1 MNIKDLS
8 IKTKILTGALLLVM
22 ITCGFGLLS
31 KIYIGKVS
39 GSLFGITDNNGK
51 SVEYATGVERMALAT
66 IMEEK
71 NYLLKEQDA
80 SHQRAEQNVKDLMG
94 YLDKVDVVA
103 KDYKNTALLDQ
114 SQTAREGTTR
124 YAEKY
129 RSGVA
134 ALKANKKS
142 VAEMVDNGNTVATA
156 ADTILKK
163 QVSNYS
169 EAMKKGLSGKELDQY
184 VQRYIITTN
193 IYVKAMQI
201 MRAEKEEVNYKD
213 RVAWKKMEVL
223 LPELMGFYDDLEKI
237 VQNPDELKLIT
248 DARAGTRN
256 YTDSAKSWIENDTK
270 LKTILTEMASLGS
283 NVIKQAQDAEAAG
296 YAQLGAARTEAE
308 QLVSEA
314 NTIIIVTILLA
325 IVLGVIIALF
335 LASMITKPII
345 LGVKFA
351 ESLSKG
357 DLTAHIDIDQK
368 DEIGVLAKALQTM
381 RDQLSSVVQQVRT
394 NSDALGS
401 ASQQISATAQAI
413 SQSATEQAS
422 GVEETTAS
430 IEQLSSS
437 VKQNADNAKLTKN
450 ISSTAAGEAANSGVA
465 VKRTVEAMRE
475 IADKISLIEDIAY
488 KTNLLSLNAAIEAA
502 LAGEHGKGFT
512 VVAAEVRKL
521 AENSRITAQEI
532 NSLAKNSVKIAE
544 DAGDLLENMVPKIQK
559 TADLVDEIT
568 ASSEE
573 QAQGIGQISDAVG
586 QLDKAAQQNASG
598 SEQLAATAEE
608 LSGQAMQLQQV
619 MAFFKVD
626 ANQQRN
632 TSTKTKPGQSTSP
645 KRQTPVLKQY
655 AAKATPHLSSG
666 GGVTA
671 PLKPMSG
678 PKAGGKKPEFNEN
691 DFERF

>member
-1 MNIKDLS
+1 MNVKDLS
-8 IKTKILTGALLLVM
+8 IKTKILTGALLLVL

-31 KIYIGKVS
+31 KLYIGKVS
-39 GSLFGITDNNGK
+39 GSLFGITDNNAK
-51 SVEYATGVERMALAT
+51 AVEYATGVERMALST

-71 NYLLKEQDA
+71 NYLLEEKDEVQ
-80 SHQRAEQNVKDLMG
+80 QRAEQDVKELMA

-103 KDYKNTALLDQ
+103 KQYKNAELLEQ
-114 SQTAREGTTR
+114 SKTAREGTAQ

-129 RSGVA
+129 RAGVA
-134 ALKANKKS
+134 ALKANKQA
-142 VAEMVDNGNTVATA
+142 VADMVEKGNIVANA
-156 ADTILKK
+156 ADKMLKR
-163 QVSNYS
+163 QVALYT
-169 EAMKKGLSGKELDQY
+169 EAMKKGVSGQELDKF
-184 VQRYIITTN
+184 VQRYIVTTN
-193 IYVKAMQI
+193 IYVKAMEI

-223 LPELMGFYDDLEKI
+223 LPELIDLYDDLQKI
-237 VQNPDELKLIT
+237 VDSEEALKLIA
-248 DARAGTRN
+248 DARSGTQD
-256 YTDSAKSWIENDTK
+256 YTQSAKSWIENDNK
-270 LKTILTEMASLGS
+270 LKAILADMASLGS
-283 NVIKQAQDAEAAG
+283 NVIKQAQDAEGAG

-314 NTIIIVTILLA
+314 NKIIIGTIILA

-351 ESLSKG
+351 ESLSEG
-357 DLTAHIDIDQK
+357 DLTVQIDIDQK
-368 DEIGVLAKALQTM
+368 DEIGVLANALQTM

-401 ASQQISATAQAI
+401 ASQEISATAQSI

-422 GVEETTAS
+422 GVEQTTAS
-430 IEQLSSS
+430 IEELSAS
-437 VKQNADNAKLTKN
+437 VKQNADNAKITN
-450 ISSTAAGEAANSGVA
+450 SMATTAAEEAANGGEA
-465 VKRTVEAMRE
+465 VRRTVEAMKE
-475 IADKISLIEDIAY
+475 IADKIGLIEDIAY

-502 LAGEHGKGFT
+502 RAGEHGKGFT

-521 AENSRITAQEI
+521 AENSRVTAQEI

-544 DAGDLLENMVPKIQK
+544 DAGILLEKMVPNIQK
-559 TADLVDEIT
+559 TADLVEEIT

-619 MAFFKVD
+619 MAFFTVD
-626 ANQQRN
+626 NR
-632 TSTKTKPGQSTSP
+632 
-645 KRQTPVLKQY
+645 
-655 AAKATPHLSSG
+655 
-666 GGVTA
+666 
-671 PLKPMSG
+671 
-678 PKAGGKKPEFNEN
+678 
-691 DFERF
+691 

>member
-8 IKTKILTGALLLVM
+8 IKTKILTGALLLVL
-22 ITCGFGLLS
+22 ITCGFGMLS
-31 KIYIGKVS
+31 KLYIGKVS
-39 GSLFGITDNNGK
+39 DSLFGITDNNGK
-51 SVEYATGVERMALAT
+51 AVEYATGVERMALAT

-71 NYLLKEQDA
+71 NYLLQEKDEI
-80 SHQRAEQNVKDLMG
+80 HQRAEQNVKELMS

-103 KDYKNTALLDQ
+103 KQYKNTELLQQ
-114 SQTAREGTTR
+114 SKTAREGTAQ

-129 RSGVA
+129 RAGVA
-134 ALKANKKS
+134 ALKANKQA
-142 VAEMVDNGNTVATA
+142 VAEMVENGNIVANA
-156 ADTILKK
+156 ADKMLKR
-163 QVSNYS
+163 QVDLYT
-169 EAMKKGLSGKELDQY
+169 EAMKKGLSSQELDPY
-184 VQRYIITTN
+184 VQRYIVTTN

-223 LPELMGFYDDLEKI
+223 LPELMSLYDDLQKI
-237 VQNPDELKLIT
+237 VQSEEALKLIT
-248 DARAGTRN
+248 DARNGTRN
-256 YTDSAKSWIENDTK
+256 YTDSAKTWIENDDK
-270 LKTILTEMASLGS
+270 LKAILADMATLGN

-296 YAQLGAARTEAE
+296 YAQLGSARTEAE
-308 QLVSEA
+308 KLVGEA

-325 IVLGVIIALF
+325 IVLGVMIALF

-351 ESLSKG
+351 ESLSEG
-357 DLTAHIDIDQK
+357 DLTARIDIDQK
-368 DEIGVLAKALQTM
+368 DEIGVLANALQTM

-394 NSDALGS
+394 NSDALGN
-401 ASQQISATAQAI
+401 ASQEISATAQAI

-422 GVEETTAS
+422 GVEQTTTS
-430 IEQLSSS
+430 IEELSSS
-437 VKQNADNAKLTKN
+437 VKQNADNAKLTKG
-450 ISSTAAGEAANSGVA
+450 IAATAAGESANGGQA

-475 IADKISLIEDIAY
+475 IADKIGLIEDIAY

-502 LAGEHGKGFT
+502 RAGEHGKGFT

-521 AENSRITAQEI
+521 AENSRVTAQEI

-544 DAGDLLENMVPKIQK
+544 DAGILLEKMVPKIQK

-568 ASSEE
+568 AVSEE
-573 QAQGIGQISDAVG
+573 QAQGIGQISDAVS

-626 ANQQRN
+626 
-632 TSTKTKPGQSTSP
+632 
-645 KRQTPVLKQY
+645 KR
-655 AAKATPHLSSG
+655 
-666 GGVTA
+666 
-671 PLKPMSG
+671 
-678 PKAGGKKPEFNEN
+678 
-691 DFERF
+691 

>member
-8 IKTKILTGALLLVM
+8 IKTKILTGAMLLVL
-22 ITCGFGLLS
+22 ITCGFGMLS
-31 KIYIGKVS
+31 KLYIGKVS

-51 SVEYATGVERMALAT
+51 AVEYATGVERMALST

-71 NYLLKEQDA
+71 NYLLQEKDEVQ
-80 SHQRAEQNVKDLMG
+80 QRAEQNVKNLLD
-94 YLDKVDVVA
+94 YLDKVDAVA
-103 KDYKNTALLDQ
+103 NQYQNTELLEQ
-114 SQTAREGTTR
+114 SKTARAGTIS
-124 YAEKY
+124 YADKY
-129 RSGVA
+129 RAGVA
-134 ALKANKKS
+134 ALKANKLS
-142 VAEMVDNGNTVATA
+142 VVEMVENGNIVATA
-156 ADTILKK
+156 ADTMLKK
-163 QVSNYS
+163 QVDSYT
-169 EAMKKGLSGKELDQY
+169 EALKKGLGAQELDKF
-184 VQRYIITTN
+184 VQRYIVTTN

-213 RVAWKKMEVL
+213 RIAWKKMEVL
-223 LPELMGFYDDLEKI
+223 LPELMSLYDDLQKI
-237 VQNPDELKLIT
+237 VQNEDELKLIT
-248 DARAGTRN
+248 DARTGTRN
-256 YTDSAKSWIENDTK
+256 YSESAKSWIEKDNQ
-270 LKTILTEMASLGS
+270 LKAILVDMATLGG
-283 NVIKQAQDAEAAG
+283 NVIKQAQDAEASG
-296 YAQLGAARTEAE
+296 YVQLGVARTEAE

-335 LASMITKPII
+335 LASMITRPII

-357 DLTAHIDIDQK
+357 DLTAQIDIDQQ

-381 RDQLSSVVQQVRT
+381 RDQLRSVVQQVRA

-401 ASQQISATAQAI
+401 ASQEISATAQAI

-430 IEQLSSS
+430 IEELSSS
-437 VKQNADNAKLTKN
+437 VKQNADNAKLTKG
-450 ISSTAAGEAANSGVA
+450 ISATAAGESANGGLA
-465 VKRTVEAMRE
+465 VKRTVEAMKE
-475 IADKISLIEDIAY
+475 IAEKITLIEDIAY

-502 LAGEHGKGFT
+502 LAGEHGRGFT

-544 DAGDLLENMVPKIQK
+544 DAGELLEKMVPKIQK

-568 ASSEE
+568 SASEE
-573 QAQGIGQISDAVG
+573 QAQGIVQISDAVS

-598 SEQLAATAEE
+598 SEELAATAEE

-619 MAFFKVD
+619 MSFFKVD
-626 ANQQRN
+626 ENIKHAIKVAPPAVKRTGN
-632 TSTKTKPGQSTSP
+632 T
-645 KRQTPVLKQY
+645 Y
-655 AAKATPHLSSG
+655 AAPQLRPSGLAKVTPKPLASS
-666 GGVTA
+666 
-671 PLKPMSG
+671 
-678 PKAGGKKPEFNEN
+678 KAGSAKPEFNEN

>member
-8 IKTKILTGALLLVM
+8 IKTKILTGALLLVL
-22 ITCGFGLLS
+22 ITCGFGVLS
-31 KIYIGKVS
+31 KLYIGKVS
-39 GSLFGITDNNGK
+39 DSLFGITDNNGK
-51 SVEYATGVERMALAT
+51 AVEYATGVERMALAT

-71 NYLLKEQDA
+71 NYLLQEKDEV
-80 SHQRAEQNVKDLMG
+80 HQRAEQNVKELMG

-103 KDYKNTALLDQ
+103 KQYKNTELLEQ
-114 SQTAREGTTR
+114 SKTAREGTAQ

-129 RSGVA
+129 RAGVA
-134 ALKANKKS
+134 ALKANKQS
-142 VAEMVDNGNTVATA
+142 VAEMVENGNSVANA
-156 ADTILKK
+156 ADKMLKR
-163 QVSNYS
+163 QVNNYS
-169 EAMKKGLSGKELDQY
+169 EAMKKGLSAQELDQY

-213 RVAWKKMEVL
+213 RVAWKKMEIL
-223 LPELMGFYDDLEKI
+223 LPELMTLYDDLEKI
-237 VQNPDELKLIT
+237 CREDEVKLIT
-248 DARAGTRN
+248 EARTGTRN
-256 YTDSAKSWIENDTK
+256 YTESAKSWIENDNK
-270 LKTILTEMASLGS
+270 LKAILADMASLGG
-283 NVIKQAQDAEAAG
+283 NVIKQAQDAEGAG

-314 NTIIIVTILLA
+314 NKIIIGTIILA

-351 ESLSKG
+351 ESLSQG
-357 DLTAHIDIDQK
+357 DLTAQIDIDQK
-368 DEIGVLAKALQTM
+368 DEIGVLASALQTM

-401 ASQQISATAQAI
+401 ASQQISATAQSI

-422 GVEETTAS
+422 GVEQTTAS
-430 IEQLSSS
+430 IEELSAS
-437 VKQNADNAKLTKN
+437 VKQNADNAKVTN
-450 ISSTAAGEAANSGVA
+450 SMATTAAEEAANGGQA
-465 VKRTVEAMRE
+465 VKRTVEAMKE
-475 IADKISLIEDIAY
+475 IADKIGLIEDIAY

-502 LAGEHGKGFT
+502 RAGEHGKGFT

-521 AENSRITAQEI
+521 AENSRVTAQEI

-544 DAGDLLENMVPKIQK
+544 DAGILLEKMVPNIQK
-559 TADLVDEIT
+559 TADLVEEIT

-619 MAFFKVD
+619 MSFFTVD
-626 ANQQRN
+626 DR
-632 TSTKTKPGQSTSP
+632 
-645 KRQTPVLKQY
+645 
-655 AAKATPHLSSG
+655 
-666 GGVTA
+666 
-671 PLKPMSG
+671 
-678 PKAGGKKPEFNEN
+678 
-691 DFERF
+691 

>member
-8 IKTKILTGALLLVM
+8 IKTKILTGALLLVL
-22 ITCGFGLLS
+22 ITCGFGMLS

-39 GSLFGITDNNGK
+39 DSLFGITDNNGK
-51 SVEYATGVERMALAT
+51 AVEYATGVERMALAT

-71 NYLLKEQDA
+71 NYLLQEKDEI
-80 SHQRAEQNVKDLMG
+80 HQRAEQNVKELMS
-94 YLDKVDVVA
+94 YLDKVDTVA
-103 KDYKNTALLDQ
+103 KQYKNTELLQQ
-114 SQTAREGTTR
+114 SKTARDGTAQ

-129 RSGVA
+129 RAGVA
-134 ALKANKKS
+134 ALKANKQA
-142 VAEMVDNGNTVATA
+142 VADMVEKGNAVANA
-156 ADTILKK
+156 ADTFLKR
-163 QVSNYS
+163 QVSLYS
-169 EAMKKGLSGKELDQY
+169 EAMKKGLSGAELDGY
-184 VQRYIITTN
+184 VQRYIIATN

-223 LPELMGFYDDLEKI
+223 LPELMSLYDDLQKI
-237 VQNPDELKLIT
+237 TQSEEGVKLIT
-248 DARAGTRN
+248 DARNATRDYN
-256 YTDSAKSWIENDTK
+256 QSAKSWIGNDDN
-270 LKTILTEMASLGS
+270 LKTILADMATLGS
-283 NVIKQAQDAEAAG
+283 NVIKQAQDAEASG
-296 YAQLGAARTEAE
+296 YAQLGNARTEAE
-308 QLVSEA
+308 KLVGEA

-357 DLTAHIDIDQK
+357 DLTARIDIDQK
-368 DEIGVLAKALQTM
+368 DEIGVLASALQAM

-401 ASQQISATAQAI
+401 ASQEISATAQAI

-422 GVEETTAS
+422 GVEQTTTS
-430 IEQLSSS
+430 IEELSSS
-437 VKQNADNAKLTKN
+437 VKQNADNAKLTN
-450 ISSTAAGEAANSGVA
+450 NMATTAAEEAANGGQA
-465 VKRTVEAMRE
+465 VKRTVEAMKE
-475 IADKISLIEDIAY
+475 IADKIGLIEDIAY

-502 LAGEHGKGFT
+502 RAGEHGKGFT

-521 AENSRITAQEI
+521 AENSRVTAQEI

-544 DAGDLLENMVPKIQK
+544 DAGNLLEKMVPNIQK
-559 TADLVDEIT
+559 TADLVEEIT

-573 QAQGIGQISDAVG
+573 QAQGIGQISDAVN

-598 SEQLAATAEE
+598 SEELAATAEE
-608 LSGQAMQLQQV
+608 LSGQATQLQQV

-626 ANQQRN
+626 NR
-632 TSTKTKPGQSTSP
+632 
-645 KRQTPVLKQY
+645 
-655 AAKATPHLSSG
+655 
-666 GGVTA
+666 
-671 PLKPMSG
+671 
-678 PKAGGKKPEFNEN
+678 
-691 DFERF
+691 